1 MHSSGAFPEI
11 CIIQN
16 VIPLKKI
23 LLYLICAASC
33 ILIACSHSE
42 RPLVRSSMRQYFDPY
57 RVNGFLA
64 IEDPARE
71 SILVSDSS
79 VYTMA
84 FTPASTFKICNS
96 LIALETGVIQDENS
110 VLAWDSVPRQN
121 QEWNKDQS
129 LKEAFQHSTVWYYQ
143 ELARRIGET
152 RMKQWIDTLHYGN
165 ANISGGI
172 DQFWLSG
179 GLRITPQQQIRFLK
193 NLHDEK
199 LPFSKRSMDIVKKM
213 MICRDSNSIVYRG
226 KTGWGSQDKMDIG
239 WFVGYAES
247 PDRVVYFANLVRMA
261 DTSDNVELF
270 DRARREVTFK
280 AVDDYF
286 LGTLK

>member
-1 MHSSGAFPEI
+1 MF
-11 CIIQN
+11 
-16 VIPLKKI
+16 
-23 LLYLICAASC
+23 YLVCAVSC

-42 RPLVRSSMRQYFDPY
+42 RPLVRSSMRQYFDSY

-79 VYTMA
+79 VFNMA

-121 QEWNKDQS
+121 PEWNKDQS

-143 ELARRIGET
+143 ALAKRIDEKK
-152 RMKQWIDTLHYGN
+152 MKQFLDTLKYGN
-165 ANISGGI
+165 ACIDGGI
-172 DQFWLSG
+172 EQFWLSG
-179 GLRITPQQQIRFLK
+179 GLRVSPKQQIQFLK

-199 LPFSKRSMDIVKKM
+199 LPVSKRSIDIVKKM
-213 MICRDSNSIVYRG
+213 MICRDTNAIVFHG
-226 KTGWGSQDKMDIG
+226 KTGWGIQDQMNVG

-247 PDRVVYFANLVRMA
+247 SDRVVYFANLVRMA
-261 DTSDNVELF
+261 DTSSNTLLF
-270 DRARREVTFK
+270 DRARQEVTYK
-280 AVDDYF
+280 AVEDYF
-286 LGTLK
+286 NGVIK

>member
-1 MHSSGAFPEI
+1 
-11 CIIQN
+11 
-16 VIPLKKI
+16 
-23 LLYLICAASC
+23 
-33 ILIACSHSE
+33 
-42 RPLVRSSMRQYFDPY
+42 MRQYFDPY

-64 IEDPARE
+64 IEDPARQ

-79 VYTMA
+79 IYATA
-84 FTPASTFKICNS
+84 FSPASTFKICNS
-96 LIALETGVIQDENS
+96 LIALETGAIQDENS

-121 QEWNKDQS
+121 PEWNKDQS

-143 ELARRIGET
+143 ALAKRIGEKK
-152 RMKQWIDTLHYGN
+152 MKQFLDTLKYGN
-165 ANISGGI
+165 ACIDGGI

-179 GLRITPQQQIRFLK
+179 GLRISPKQQIQFLK
-193 NLHDEK
+193 NLHDGE
-199 LPFSKRSMDIVKKM
+199 LPVSKRSMDIVKKM
-213 MICRDSNSIVYRG
+213 MICRDTNSIVYRG
-226 KTGWGSQDKMDIG
+226 KTGWGSQDMMDIG

-261 DTSDNVELF
+261 DTSSNVKLF

-286 LGTLK
+286 MGTLK